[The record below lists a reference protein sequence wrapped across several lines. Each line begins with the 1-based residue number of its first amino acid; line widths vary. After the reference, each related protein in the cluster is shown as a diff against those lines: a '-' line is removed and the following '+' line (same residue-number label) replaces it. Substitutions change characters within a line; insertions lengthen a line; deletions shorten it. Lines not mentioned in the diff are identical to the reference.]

1 MAGGSV
7 GKRRIGPR
15 APVKYVTLVRYGV
28 LRKPRPHERSN
39 LDVDRRRLL
48 AWHLAGVAMWSTVLV
63 VGFDQLITTLAE
75 PAPTML
81 VSPAPTLAAARATLR

>member
-7 GKRRIGPR
+7 GMRRIDPR
-15 APVKYVTLVRYGV
+15 APVMYVTLVRYGV
-28 LRKPRPHERSN
+28 LRKPRAPRALN

-63 VGFDQLITTLAE
+63 VGFDQLITTL
-75 PAPTML
+75 
-81 VSPAPTLAAARATLR
+81 R